1 LPYFLFLFIIFPFP
15 DIDTQDD
22 LVYMTRSGY
31 AEFTSHVPLHSFTGE
46 SNHLTGLIDPSE
58 NIVDFYLDLNTLK
71 TGIGKRDRD
80 MYNTLNVEKHP
91 FAEFTGFLDSPID
104 MELTEKQDVE
114 VTGDFTLNG
123 IGREV
128 TISGTIQKNEGQ
140 LLLEAEWILNLN
152 DYNIEPP
159 GILFYRVNEEQEVRI
174 EATLSPQDRESISSS

>member
-1 LPYFLFLFIIFPFP
+1 MLYFLFFIIIIQLPA
-15 DIDTQDD
+15 IDSRED

-46 SNHLTGLIDPSE
+46 SSHLTGLIDPAE

-80 MYNTLNVEKHP
+80 MYNTLNVDEHP
-91 FAEFTGFLDSPID
+91 FAEFTGSLVSPID
-104 MELTEKQDVE
+104 MESTAKQDVE
-114 VTGDFTLNG
+114 VIGDFTING
-123 IGREV
+123 IDREV
-128 TISGTIQKNEGQ
+128 TISGTIQKNEDQ
-140 LLLEAEWILNLN
+140 LYLEAEWIVNLN